1 MAFFQAPKGSSAPE
15 TPATCATHAARRAL
29 TAASALARQLNQTE
43 DATAWAGA
51 AAQTGN
57 NEKTSTSIQP
67 PTADSSV
74 WNLIGITTGE
84 GELTIHGEWPSH
96 WGWWALLQLPFRAQ
110 EEDDTVSLLWD
121 GEMLHA
127 TRPVTFDGPI
137 TVQNQVQAFGS
148 DEHSFDLRFRLGSEL
163 FIPTFL
169 SEP

>member
-1 MAFFQAPKGSSAPE
+1 MPKCSSAPE
-15 TPATCATHAARRAL
+15 SPTACAPHAARRAL
-29 TAASALARQLNQTE
+29 TAASALGRQLNQTE
-43 DATAWAGA
+43 DAARWAGA
-51 AAQTGN
+51 SAQSGN
-57 NEKTSTSIQP
+57 NEQASISKLP
-67 PTADSSV
+67 SAADSSI
-74 WNLIGITTGE
+74 WNLIGITTDE

-96 WGWWALLQLPFRAQ
+96 WDWWALLQLPFRAQ

-148 DEHSFDLRFRLGSEL
+148 DEHSFDLRFRLGSDL